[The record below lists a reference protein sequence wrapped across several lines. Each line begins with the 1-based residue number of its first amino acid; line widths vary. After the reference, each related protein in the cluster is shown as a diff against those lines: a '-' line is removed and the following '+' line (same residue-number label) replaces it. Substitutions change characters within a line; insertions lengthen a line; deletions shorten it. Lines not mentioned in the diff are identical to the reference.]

1 MEEEI
6 DQVIAGCNKKTA
18 TFLQLLKETGMRSGE
33 AWRLQWIDLDF
44 KKKAVRVTPE
54 KNGEPRELPIS
65 NTLIAMLNLLPKTSQ
80 KVFGDKVLAN
90 FSRNF
95 RKQRL
100 RISHKLQN
108 PRILEITFHSL
119 RHWKASMEFQK
130 TKDIMHVKRL
140 LGHRNI
146 NNTMLYT
153 HLVRFERD
161 DQFTCRVAQTVEE
174 ATKLI
179 EAGFNYVC
187 QIDKAKLFKKRK

>member
-1 MEEEI
+1 MEEEV
-6 DQVIAGCNKKTA
+6 DQVIVGCNKKTA

-44 KKKAVRVTPE
+44 MKRAVRVTPE

-65 NTLIAMLNLLPKTSQ
+65 NTLIAMLNLLPNTSQ
-80 KVFGDKVLAN
+80 RVFGDKVLVH

-119 RHWKASMEFQK
+119 RHWKASMEF
-130 TKDIMHVKRL
+130 
-140 LGHRNI
+140 
-146 NNTMLYT
+146 
-153 HLVRFERD
+153 
-161 DQFTCRVAQTVEE
+161 
-174 ATKLI
+174 
-179 EAGFNYVC
+179 
-187 QIDKAKLFKKRK
+187 

>member
-1 MEEEI
+1 
-6 DQVIAGCNKKTA
+6 
-18 TFLQLLKETGMRSGE
+18 MRSGE
-33 AWRLQWIDLDF
+33 AWKLKWTDLDF
-44 KKKAVRVTPE
+44 KKRAVRVTPE

-65 NTLIAMLNLLPKTSQ
+65 DTMIAMLNLLPKMFQ
-80 KVFGDKVLAN
+80 RVFGDGVLAN

-108 PRILEITFHSL
+108 SRILKITFHSL
-119 RHWKASMEFQK
+119 RHWKASMEYHQ

-153 HLVRFERD
+153 HLVSFERD
-161 DQFTCRVAQTVEE
+161 DHFTCRVANTVEE
-174 ATKLI
+174 ATSLI
-179 EAGFNYVC
+179 EAGFDYVC
-187 QIDKAKLFKKRK
+187 QIDQAKLFRKRK